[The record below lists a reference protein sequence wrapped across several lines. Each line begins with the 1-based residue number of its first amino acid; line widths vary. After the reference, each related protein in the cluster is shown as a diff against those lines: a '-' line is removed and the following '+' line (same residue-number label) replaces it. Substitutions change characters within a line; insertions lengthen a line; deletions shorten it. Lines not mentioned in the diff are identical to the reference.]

1 MTQRPLFKLD
11 NRLALCAELVRNNAR
26 IADIGTDHA
35 YLPIWLARTGRIS
48 HAIAA
53 DLRPEPLHS
62 GKENIAKY
70 HVENMIETRLSD
82 GLTAITADEVDDIII
97 AGMGGELIAKIIDAA
112 PWVRDNKKHLILQ
125 PMTKSEH
132 LREYLYKN
140 GFEIIKENAVVAD
153 NKVYSVMCCV
163 YSEKEIVFDNTAI
176 YIGKLNE
183 DNSDA
188 AREYILGK
196 IKMLELKANGLSVSG
211 HDEEAQKIRSIISE
225 IKQLPQVSEK

>member
-82 GLTAITADEVDDIII
+82 GLTAINSDEVDDIII

-112 PWVRDNKKHLILQ
+112 PWIKENEKHLILQ

-140 GFEIIKENAVVAD
+140 GFEIIKEKAVIAD
-153 NKVYSVMCCV
+153 NKVYSVMCCA
-163 YSEKEIVFDNTAI
+163 YSGNSEVFDNVSI

-188 AREYILGK
+188 AHEYILGK
-196 IKMLELKANGLSVSG
+196 IKMLELKANGLTVSG
-211 HDEEAQKIRSIISE
+211 HDEEAEKLRSIISE
-225 IKQLPQVSEK
+225 IRQLPQIAQK

>member
-11 NRLALCAELVRNNAR
+11 NRLALCAELVRSNAR

-62 GKENIAKY
+62 GKENIIKY
-70 HVENMIETRLSD
+70 HAEDMIETRLSD
-82 GLTAITADEVDDIII
+82 GLTAIDPDEVDDVII

-112 PWVRDNKKHLILQ
+112 PWVKENKKNLILQ

-132 LREYLYKN
+132 LREYLYRN
-140 GFEIIKENAVVAD
+140 GFEIIKERAVVAD
-153 NKVYSVMCCV
+153 NKVYSVMCCM
-163 YSEKEIVFDNTAI
+163 YSGNAGVSDNVSI
-176 YIGKLNE
+176 YIGRLNE

-188 AREYILGK
+188 AHEYILGK
-196 IKMLELKANGLSVSG
+196 IKMLELKANGLTVSG
-211 HDEEAQKIRSIISE
+211 QNEKAEKLRSIISE
-225 IKQLPQVSEK
+225 IRQLPKIAKN

>member
-11 NRLALCAELVRNNAR
+11 NRLALCAELVRNNVR

-35 YLPIWLARTGRIS
+35 YLPIWLARANRIS

-53 DLRPEPLHS
+53 DLRSEPLHS
-62 GKENIAKY
+62 GQENIIKY
-70 HVENMIETRLSD
+70 HVEDMIETRLSD
-82 GLTAITADEVDDIII
+82 GLTAINPNEVDDVII
-97 AGMGGELIAKIIDAA
+97 AGMGGELIAKIIDNS
-112 PWVRDNKKHLILQ
+112 PWIKDNEKHLILQ
-125 PMTKSEH
+125 PMTKSEY

-163 YSEKEIVFDNTAI
+163 YSGNLDVFDNLSI

-183 DNSDA
+183 DTSDA
-188 AREYILGK
+188 AHKYIQGK
-196 IKMLELKANGLSVSG
+196 IKMLELKAKGLAISG
-211 HDEEAQKIRSIISE
+211 QNEKAEKVRSIISE
-225 IKQLPQVSEK
+225 MRQLPQIYKK